1 MPQRSATLTLVFTLS
16 FSLPFVLEAA
26 DGDLDSS
33 FSSDGK
39 DVQDWGADH
48 AHALAVAATKDG
60 SVLVGG
66 QVRFAD
72 FDFGVVRYLPDGS
85 LDTGFGDDGLARIGF
100 DVGGTQSDSLH
111 AILPLPDGKTLLA
124 GSVATATVYLPGIAR
139 LTAAGELDPDFGVG
153 GKIVLDLLPDTS
165 TRVSVS
171 SAVRQ
176 ADGRIV
182 LLGTA
187 TPASGPVQAHVFLL
201 RLDEDGVPDLSF
213 SSDGWTLLD
222 LPNASFESGD
232 ALAIDDAG
240 RIHVGANAL
249 APDDFR
255 PVYLR
260 VGTTGL
266 VEVLE
271 VVDLGE
277 VWIVADLAVE
287 PVGGKILLSLRD
299 NDADLDA
306 GVVVRLD
313 SAGDLDAGFGTGG
326 IADLTLEEGSWMS
339 AMALQSDRK
348 IALAGHHRSHRQP
361 AGRLSPRTPVAGRF
375 PRRELRRQ
383 RRRALRVRPRS
394 GRSRRSFRPGSGRRP
409 ARRRRLRRHRHRKRP
424 SLRRA
429 ADAEHAHLHRRLRAR
444 LDGGLAGKL
453 RPWRSLQAPGAAAR
467 SS

>member
-33 FSSDGK
+33 FSTDGK

-124 GSVATATVYLPGIAR
+124 GSVATATVFLPGIAR

-165 TRVSVS
+165 TSVSVS

-187 TPASGPVQAHVFLL
+187 TPASGPLQAHVLLL
-201 RLDEDGVPDLSF
+201 RLDEDGVPDPSF

-222 LPNASFESGD
+222 LPNATLESGD

-249 APDDFR
+249 APGDYR

-277 VWIVADLAVE
+277 VWIVADLAVD

-313 SAGDLDAGFGTGG
+313 SAGNLDAGFGTGG

-339 AMALQSDRK
+339 AVALQSDRK
-348 IALAGHHRSHRQP
+348 IALAGHIDHTGSQQGGFLLARLLPDGSRD
-361 AGRLSPRTPVAGRF
+361 ASFDGNGVVRYEFDRELDARDGASALALAGGRLVAAGYAGIGTGSDRAFAVLRTQSTLIFTDGFER
-375 PRRELRRQ
+375 
-383 RRRALRVRPRS
+383 
-394 GRSRRSFRPGSGRRP
+394 GST
-409 ARRRRLRRHRHRKRP
+409 
-424 SLRRA
+424 A
-429 ADAEHAHLHRRLRAR
+429 AWL
-444 LDGGLAGKL
+444 GN
-453 RPWRSLQAPGAAAR
+453 
-467 SS
+467 

>member
-124 GSVATATVYLPGIAR
+124 GSVATATVNLPGIAR

-277 VWIVADLAVE
+277 VWIVADLAVD

-313 SAGDLDAGFGTGG
+313 SAGNLDAGFGTGG

-339 AMALQSDRK
+339 ALALQSDRK
-348 IALAGHHRSHRQP
+348 IALAGHLDHTGSQQGGFLLARLLPDGSRD
-361 AGRLSPRTPVAGRF
+361 ASFDGNGVVRYEFDRDLDARDGASALALAGGRLVAAGYAGIGTGSDRAFAVLRTQSTLIFTDGFERGSTA
-375 PRRELRRQ
+375 
-383 RRRALRVRPRS
+383 AW
-394 GRSRRSFRPGSGRRP
+394 PGN
-409 ARRRRLRRHRHRKRP
+409 
-424 SLRRA
+424 
-429 ADAEHAHLHRRLRAR
+429 
-444 LDGGLAGKL
+444 
-453 RPWRSLQAPGAAAR
+453 
-467 SS
+467 